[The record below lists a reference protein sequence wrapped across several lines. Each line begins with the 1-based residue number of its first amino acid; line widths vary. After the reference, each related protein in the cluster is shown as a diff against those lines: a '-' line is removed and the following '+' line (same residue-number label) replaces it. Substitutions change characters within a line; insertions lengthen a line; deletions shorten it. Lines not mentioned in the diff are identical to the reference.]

1 MVRWCGKSR
10 MEKVGEAAVENNLDP
25 DPLQYGDEIPNCT
38 VEGVL

>member
-1 MVRWCGKSR
+1 